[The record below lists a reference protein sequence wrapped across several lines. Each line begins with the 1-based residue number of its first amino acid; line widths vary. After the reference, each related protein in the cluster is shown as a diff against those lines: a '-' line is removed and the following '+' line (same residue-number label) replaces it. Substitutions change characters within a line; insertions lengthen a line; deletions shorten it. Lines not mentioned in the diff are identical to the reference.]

1 MYEQYRAEEKGGLR
15 QRRADV
21 DGDEGFEPGSGGGA
35 SANLFCNVKAAI
47 FSSPDPV
54 QLLFSLWVR
63 SEPDLSQSFGR
74 RGVGTPESTAV
85 SRISVSGDGS
95 AGEGVD
101 MAGGFKQ
108 ISEEFLVGMTNKGF
122 PEDPSLF
129 DVLNTVFVDT
139 PRALVR
145 DHLFLVSNNEE
156 ENVLGLCCLHLNR
169 TFRASSRGSFLS
181 SLFIHTPFRTI
192 FCSCSPMF

>member
-1 MYEQYRAEEKGGLR
+1 VFEQYRAEEKGGLR
-15 QRRADV
+15 QRRTDV
-21 DGDEGFEPGSGGGA
+21 DGDDGDEPGSGGGA
-35 SANLFCNVKAAI
+35 PANLFCNVKAAI

-63 SEPDLSQSFGR
+63 SEPDPSQGFGR
-74 RGVGTPESTAV
+74 RGRSSSVSTPESTA
-85 SRISVSGDGS
+85 STRISVSADGS
-95 AGEGVD
+95 SGEGVD

-129 DVLNTVFVDT
+129 DVLNTIFADT

-145 DHLFLVSNNEE
+145 DHLFLV
-156 ENVLGLCCLHLNR
+156 GQ
-169 TFRASSRGSFLS
+169 
-181 SLFIHTPFRTI
+181 
-192 FCSCSPMF
+192 